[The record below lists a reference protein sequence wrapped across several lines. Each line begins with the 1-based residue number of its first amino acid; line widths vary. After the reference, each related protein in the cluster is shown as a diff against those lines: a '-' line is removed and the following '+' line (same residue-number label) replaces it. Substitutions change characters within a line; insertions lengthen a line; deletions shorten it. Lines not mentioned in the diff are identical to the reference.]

1 MGVGWKTGVREPCW
15 PVPALETQTGCGTP
29 DRLRQPSASGRGP
42 QRTPCLRERR
52 REAKRTVG
60 KGSEPARD
68 VTLVCGRRDGQ
79 LTRGGRLPA
88 PRGTFGDAS
97 RWPACADR
105 SCPGRLVPPDRG
117 AVLVLRASR
126 APCPWNAPPDP
137 PAICPTDAPSPP
149 PHLRELPRDPSRGPH
164 TRMRRLAAWSTH
176 GSLVW
181 PPHTAWS
188 GETHRRLGMTRACAV
203 H

>member
-29 DRLRQPSASGRGP
+29 GRLRQPSASGRGP

-52 REAKRTVG
+52 GEEKRTVG

-79 LTRGGRLPA
+79 LTRRGRLPA

-97 RWPACADR
+97 RWPARADR
-105 SCPGRLVPPDRG
+105 SLLGRG
-117 AVLVLRASR
+117 AVPALV
-126 APCPWNAPPDP
+126 P
-137 PAICPTDAPSPP
+137 
-149 PHLRELPRDPSRGPH
+149 RELPAPGMCPPPRPPSPQQTHGAPGSSAGTLAAAPTHAPGALRPGPH
-164 TRMRRLAAWSTH
+164 VSHLCGPRTLRGLGTPTGALA
-176 GSLVW
+176 
-181 PPHTAWS
+181 
-188 GETHRRLGMTRACAV
+188 
-203 H
+203 